1 MKSATYCVIMAG
13 GIGSRFW
20 PISRTKSPKQFLDI
34 LGTGRTLLQSTFDRF
49 KPICPI
55 ENFIIVTSKEY
66 TSIVREQLPE
76 ISAEQILSEPFRRNT
91 APCIAY
97 ANAIIRQKNPDA
109 LVVVTPSDHLITDEQ
124 LLRENVI
131 TGIEFAQTHDALLTL
146 GIKPHKAETGYGY
159 IQKGK
164 QIHKSYPMI
173 NRVKTFTEKPNLEM
187 AKIFFESGEFFWNA
201 GIFIWSLKSIEKAFA
216 KHLKSI
222 KVAIDDFAP
231 YINTEEEAKML
242 EKAYCECE
250 NISIDYGIM
259 EKAENVFVELT
270 HFGWSDLGTWGSLYE
285 FSEKDNQ
292 GNVTLT
298 GQSMLYDTK
307 NCIIHIPETKVCVVQ
322 GLNDYI
328 IVESQNALLIC
339 PKDNE
344 QQIRQFSSDVKTELG
359 IDD

>member
-34 LGTGRTLLQSTFDRF
+34 LGTGKTLLQTTYERF
-49 KPICPI
+49 RPICPV

-66 TSIVREQLPE
+66 THIVREQLPE
-76 ISAEQILSEPFRRNT
+76 IGDEQILSEPFRRNT

-97 ANAIIRQKNPDA
+97 ANAVIRKKNPNA
-109 LVVVTPSDHLITDEQ
+109 VIVVTPSDHLITNESM
-124 LLRENVI
+124 LRENI
-131 TGIEFAQTHDALLTL
+131 ATGLEFAKTHDVLLTL
-146 GIKPHKAETGYGY
+146 GIKPHKPETGYGY
-159 IQKGK
+159 IQIKK
-164 QIHKSYPMI
+164 QMHKNYPMI
-173 NRVKTFTEKPNLEM
+173 YRVKTFTEKPDLEM
-187 AKIFFESGEFFWNA
+187 ATIFFESGEFFWNS
-201 GIFIWSLKSIEKAFA
+201 GIFIWSLKSIEKAYS
-216 KHLKSI
+216 KHLQTVSL
-222 KVAIDDFAP
+222 P
-231 YINTEEEAKML
+231 LEEFSAHIGTTQEAKML

-270 HFGWSDLGTWGSLYE
+270 NFGWSDLGTWGSLYE
-285 FSEKDNQ
+285 FSEKDTH

-307 NCIIHIPETKVCVVQ
+307 NCIIHRPDKKVCVVQ

-339 PKDNE
+339 PKESE

-359 IDD
+359 FDE

>member
-1 MKSATYCVIMAG
+1 MTSATYCVIMAG

-34 LGTGRTLLQSTFDRF
+34 LGTGRTLLQATFDRF
-49 KPICPI
+49 KPICSL

-66 TSIVREQLPE
+66 TNLVREQLPE
-76 ISAEQILSEPFRRNT
+76 ISSDQILSEPFRRNT

-97 ANAIIRQKNPDA
+97 ANTIIRRKNPDA

-124 LLRENVI
+124 QLRRNII

-159 IQKGK
+159 IQIGK
-164 QIHKSYPMI
+164 QIHKNFPLI
-173 NRVKTFTEKPNLEM
+173 NRVKTFTEKPNQEM
-187 AKIFFESGEFFWNA
+187 ATIFFESGEFFWNA
-201 GIFIWSLKSIEKAFA
+201 GIFVWSLKSIDKAFN

-222 KVAIDDFAP
+222 KTQFDDFAAHLGSSQ
-231 YINTEEEAKML
+231 EAMML

-250 NISIDYGIM
+250 NISIDYGVM
-259 EKAENVFVELT
+259 EKADNVFMEIT

-285 FSEKDNQ
+285 YSKKDHD
-292 GNVTLT
+292 GNVTLA
-298 GQSMLYDTK
+298 GQSMLYNTH
-307 NCIIHIPETKVCVVQ
+307 NCIIHIPEKKVCVIQ

-344 QQIRQFSSDVKTELG
+344 QQIRQFSSDVKSELG